1 MSFDWRD
8 YLPAT
13 ATVLATSLIAA
24 TLVLGALK
32 VSGQLDRSPANLQ
45 AAQVVVFDVVKYVN
59 AQRAVASGLLGND
72 ANVNLDT
79 STFLLALSKRA
90 KGSIL
95 KIAGSE
101 TVVLVRQAV
110 IQGDAPDITDAV
122 LIDLGLPT
130 DVPTQ
135 APVDYV
141 TGGKSPLAG
150 PGRRPAARSR
160 AQPDAP
166 STDSVLP

>member
-8 YLPAT
+8 YLPA
-13 ATVLATSLIAA
+13 AAAVLATSLIAA
-24 TLVLGALK
+24 TLVLGVLK
-32 VSGQLDRSPANLQ
+32 LSGQLERSPANLQ
-45 AAQVVVFDVVKYVN
+45 ADQVVVFDVVKYVN
-59 AQRAVASGLLGND
+59 AQRAVASSLLGPDTNARLD
-72 ANVNLDT
+72 A
-79 STFLLALSKRA
+79 STLLLTISKRA
-90 KGSIL
+90 KSSIL
-95 KIAGSE
+95 KIAGPG

-130 DVPTQ
+130 EVPTE
-135 APVDYV
+135 APTDYV

-150 PGRRPAARSR
+150 PGRRPPARSR
-160 AQPDAP
+160 EQPDGT